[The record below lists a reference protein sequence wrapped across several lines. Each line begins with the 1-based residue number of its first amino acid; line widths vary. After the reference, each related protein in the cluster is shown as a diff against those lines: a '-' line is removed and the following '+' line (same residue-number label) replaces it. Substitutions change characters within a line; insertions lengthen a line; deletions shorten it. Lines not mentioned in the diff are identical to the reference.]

1 MKRINVCR
9 KVNLWKL
16 DKAVTQKITWSDV
29 FKSAVFYF
37 NECSLM
43 LKQLP
48 TSLSFYKEIRQHGRY
63 NSNIVRWL
71 GYQTPQIL
79 TTTESDIRQKGC
91 VIFHRSFRCPEDLK
105 LLFII
110 SNWSFWGL
118 KCTVC
123 SMSTRDYHQRPKKIS
138 HCKVKCKENIII
150 MYQSLLIY
158 LGKFFG
164 KKSLDR
170 KICFYLKS

>member
-9 KVNLWKL
+9 KVNLRKL

-37 NECSLM
+37 NECSLI

-71 GYQTPQIL
+71 GYQTPQML

-91 VIFHRSFRCPEDLK
+91 VIFHRSFRCPEDMK

-110 SNWSFWGL
+110 PNWSFWGL
-118 KCTVC
+118 KCTVR
-123 SMSTRDYHQRPKKIS
+123 SMSTRDHHQRPKKIS

-158 LGKFFG
+158 LRKLFGKNLWTGKFV
-164 KKSLDR
+164 L
-170 KICFYLKS
+170 I

>member
-1 MKRINVCR
+1 MKWINVCR
-9 KVNLWKL
+9 KVNLRKL

-63 NSNIVRWL
+63 NSNIVRCLW
-71 GYQTPQIL
+71 YQTPQIL

-138 HCKVKCKENIII
+138 SSAIKIEARVQEQNC
-150 MYQSLLIY
+150 L
-158 LGKFFG
+158 FG
-164 KKSLDR
+164 YHTRIVTYRPHWKTIPK
-170 KICFYLKS
+170 